1 MPGKVWSE
9 EPHTRRELRTDECV
23 QLIEMGMQS
32 THLAL
37 GEGVWRIDWNLK
49 LLQYLEPLE
58 KPNNNKQNHNREK
71 TSRRNNPSGRSFFSF
86 VEYTY
91 ANWTAYFDLNI

>member
-1 MPGKVWSE
+1 
-9 EPHTRRELRTDECV
+9 
-23 QLIEMGMQS
+23 MQS

-58 KPNNNKQNHNREK
+58 KPNNNKQNHNRE
-71 TSRRNNPSGRSFFSF
+71 
-86 VEYTY
+86 
-91 ANWTAYFDLNI
+91 NI